1 MWSRHTDLVAAFAVL
16 MIIGVML
23 IRLPTGLLSFLLAVN
38 LGVSVLVLLLT
49 MYTQEPLQFSVF
61 PSLLLV
67 TTLFRLALNVSST
80 RLILLQGDAGDV
92 ISGFGNFVVGGEPVV
107 GFVVFIILVII
118 QFVVITKGAERVA
131 EVAARFTLDAMPGK
145 QMSIDADLNSG
156 LITEDEARQRRRE
169 IQQEAD
175 FYGAMDGASKF
186 VKGDAIA
193 GILTVIINL
202 IGGFIIGVV
211 RDGGDAMSVMQ
222 HYSLLTV
229 GDGLVTQIPAL
240 LISTAT
246 GIIVTRAASDRNMG
260 QDVSRQMLAQPRVL
274 YIAGGVI
281 ALLGLVAPGLPVLP
295 FVLVGGVLG
304 GLGYLAAHGQ
314 MAEPVTAEVPAAAEP
329 DSAAATGTG
338 PDAVTSLLA
347 VDPLELELG
356 YALLPLADQSGGGD
370 LMDRIVAIRR
380 QMAIELGIVLPYIRV
395 RDNIQLKPTQYAVK
409 LRGVDTGQGEVFPD
423 HYLAM
428 NPGGVTEQVPGIE
441 TVEPAF
447 GLPAL
452 WVQSGHKERAELAGY
467 TVVDPA
473 AVIATHLTEIVR
485 QHAAELL
492 GRQEV
497 QALLDTVRQSHPAV
511 VQELV
516 PDVLTVGEVQKVLQN
531 LLREHVSIRDLVT
544 VLEALADHGRYSRDP
559 DVLTEYA
566 RQALRRSIAQQYR
579 LQDGRLPVMT
589 LHPDVERQLE
599 DVAQQRE
606 AGGAAQ
612 LSPEFLQKLL
622 GSLAEHAG
630 KAAAQGHLAVIVTT
644 PTVRPLFRRLTE
656 ATMPRLVVLSY
667 QELMADSELEV
678 VGMVTAS

>member
-23 IRLPTGLLSFLLAVN
+23 IKMPTGLLSFFLAAN
-38 LGVSVLVLLLT
+38 LGVSILILLLT

-61 PSLLLV
+61 PSLLLI

-80 RLILLQGDAGDV
+80 RLILLQGDAGAV

-107 GFVVFIILVII
+107 GFVVFVILVII
-118 QFVVITKGAERVA
+118 QFIVITKGAERVA

-156 LITEDEARQRRRE
+156 LITEDEARQRRRA

-202 IGGFIIGVV
+202 IGGFAIGVW
-211 RDGGDAMSVMQ
+211 RDGGDVMSVLQ

-274 YIAGGVI
+274 YISGGVI
-281 ALLGLVAPGLPVLP
+281 ALLGLVAPGLPALP
-295 FVLVGGVLG
+295 FLLVGGMLG
-304 GLGYLAAHGQ
+304 GLGYLAAYGQ
-314 MAEPVTAEVPAAAEP
+314 TPEPAAVEA
-329 DSAAATGTG
+329 SAAADPGAQPADGTG
-338 PDAVTSLLA
+338 PEAVAALLA

-380 QMAIELGIVLPYIRV
+380 QMAVELGIVLPYIRV

-409 LRGVDTGQGEVFPD
+409 LRGVDAGQGEVFPD

-428 NPGGVTEQVPGIE
+428 NPGGATEHVPGIE

-452 WVQSGHKERAELAGY
+452 WVQAGHKERAELAGY

-485 QHAAELL
+485 QNAAELL

-544 VLEALADHGRYSRDP
+544 VLEALADHGRYTRDP

-579 LQDGRLPVMT
+579 LQDGRLPVIT
-589 LHPDVERQLE
+589 LHPDIERQLE
-599 DVAQQRE
+599 EVAQQRE
-606 AGGAAQ
+606 AGDAAQ

-622 GSLAEHAG
+622 SSLTEHAG
-630 KAAAQGHLAVIVTT
+630 KAAAQGHLAIVVTT
-644 PTVRPLFRRLTE
+644 PTVRPLFRRLTQ
-656 ATMPRLVVLSY
+656 AAMPRLVVLSY